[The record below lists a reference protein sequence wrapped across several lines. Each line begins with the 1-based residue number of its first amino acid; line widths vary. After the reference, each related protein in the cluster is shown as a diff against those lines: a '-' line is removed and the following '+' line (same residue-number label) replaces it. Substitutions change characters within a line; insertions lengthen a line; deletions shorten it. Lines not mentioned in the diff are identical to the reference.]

1 MKWVNLI
8 PFTLEI
14 PGLTI
19 SANHKAVQGKHRPT
33 ANQKPPNSP
42 SLDNLG
48 RAYPRYKPPDSRAP
62 DSTSLNSYSVWILLL
77 SSRLQTHATVL
88 STCLLY
94 LHPSLLFRS
103 FVSSDKRHLQHQ
115 HLLRSPHTAAE
126 TSRPIRNPLNDQRQ
140 IPLQVTLWN
149 QLYCH
154 LPCHFSFD
162 ACKPLCTSAP
172 NGHLAKTSY
181 KPVTA

>member
-62 DSTSLNSYSVWILLL
+62 DSTSLNNYSVWI
-77 SSRLQTHATVL
+77 
-88 STCLLY
+88 
-94 LHPSLLFRS
+94 
-103 FVSSDKRHLQHQ
+103 LQHQ

-126 TSRPIRNPLNDQRQ
+126 TSRPITNPLNDQRQ